1 MLFMIFYQVNDLFHE
16 KTDSLIRK
24 HKVRNFMVVPI
35 GSVPNVVA
43 INYAMT
49 AATQH
54 EEK

>member
-1 MLFMIFYQVNDLFHE
+1 MIFYQVNDLFHE